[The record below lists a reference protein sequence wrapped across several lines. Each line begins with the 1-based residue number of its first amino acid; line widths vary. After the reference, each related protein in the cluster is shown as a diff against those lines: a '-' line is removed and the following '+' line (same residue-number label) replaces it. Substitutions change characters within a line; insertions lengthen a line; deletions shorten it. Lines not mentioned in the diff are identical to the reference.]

1 MANCIENISTKE
13 EDSHQI
19 FQQTFTNM
27 RMPRLFIT
35 NVEPEIQK
43 VEDIILN
50 NKVQSDLLRKQIHE
64 VVISGL
70 VKP

>member
-13 EDSHQI
+13 ECHVYLLQMWSQKYK
-19 FQQTFTNM
+19 
-27 RMPRLFIT
+27 
-35 NVEPEIQK
+35 K

>member
-19 FQQTFTNM
+19 FQQTFTNI

-35 NVEPEIQK
+35 NVEPEMHK
-43 VEDIILN
+43 V
-50 NKVQSDLLRKQIHE
+50 KKHY
-64 VVISGL
+64 
-70 VKP
+70 P